1 MAELRASG
9 AALRQ
14 LASRVSLIVAVGL
27 VVVKLGAWLMTGSV
41 ALLASAADALVDT
54 AASLVTFFWVRFA
67 EKPPDLEHRFGHGKG
82 EAVAAFT
89 EATLL
94 IGAALVL
101 VFQSIERLIF
111 PAALAALDVGIW
123 VTAGSLLAA
132 VGLVAM
138 ETWVMRRTASTAIAA
153 NRANYLT
160 DIAANAAVLAALG
173 VVRLTGR
180 NAADPVFAL
189 AISGYMAFNASHI
202 ARDALAQLLDRE
214 LPRAERERIKATARA
229 CEGVRA
235 IHDLRTRY
243 AGDRPASTTSNSTP
257 ASDSRWHDGGNLFEG
272 RALAQSISGICS
284 KRRNGWRPLLRARPP
299 VQTFGASPEGL
310 APALAGGI
318 ARSIGTRSEA
328 GGPVAA
334 VAIRLV
340 LRVTAATQPSLSD
353 AIDGRAGSRDD
364 FKAPCRVERPVCD
377 RVDE

>member
-9 AALRQ
+9 AALRR

-54 AASLVTFFWVRFA
+54 AASLVTFFWVRYA
-67 EKPPDLEHRFGHGKG
+67 ERPPDLEHRFGHGKG

-94 IGAALVL
+94 IGAALIL
-101 VFQSIERLIF
+101 AFQSIERLIY
-111 PAALAALDVGIW
+111 PAALAALDIGIW
-123 VTAGSLLAA
+123 VTVGSLLAA

-173 VVRLTGR
+173 VVRLTGW

-214 LPRAERERIKATARA
+214 LPRAERERIKTTARA

-243 AGDRPASTTSNSTP
+243 AGDRTFVEF
-257 ASDSRWHDGGNLFEG
+257 HLEVDGSLSVDRGHL
-272 RALAQSISGICS
+272 IC
-284 KRRNGWRPLLRARPP
+284 
-299 VQTFGASPEGL
+299 
-310 APALAGGI
+310 
-318 ARSIGTRSEA
+318 EA
-328 GGPVAA
+328 AET
-334 VAIRLV
+334 AIRTLLTGTV
-340 LRVTAATQPSLSD
+340 EVTAHLEPAGIDDDRLD
-353 AIDGRAGSRDD
+353 A
-364 FKAPCRVERPVCD
+364 RVRQQVA
-377 RVDE
+377 